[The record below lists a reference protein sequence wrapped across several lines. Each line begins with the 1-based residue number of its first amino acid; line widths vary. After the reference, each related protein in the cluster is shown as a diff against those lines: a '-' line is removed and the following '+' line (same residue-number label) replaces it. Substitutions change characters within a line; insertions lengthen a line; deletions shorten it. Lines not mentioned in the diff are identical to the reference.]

1 MKCWDIISSQPFL
14 DASAE
19 IVMGISNN
27 SMSCR
32 SAEDLWQL
40 RRNTDVFQGDLA
52 GLCREDSVLMRGK
65 EFLEV
70 PLC

>member
-27 SMSCR
+27 SMAEYCQS
-32 SAEDLWQL
+32 SAGILTYFKEIWQDYAVKIPYL
-40 RRNTDVFQGDLA
+40 CAVRNF
-52 GLCREDSVLMRGK
+52 
-65 EFLEV
+65 
-70 PLC
+70 

>member
-32 SAEDLWQL
+32 SAEDLWQ
-40 RRNTDVFQGDLA
+40 NIVKAPQ
-52 GLCREDSVLMRGK
+52 EY
-65 EFLEV
+65 
-70 PLC
+70 